1 MLSMMKIITLRPV
14 RSTAVL
20 SAGRCTGVKRC
31 GNSSGVKYFL
41 YLTLPALP
49 MVRRMQNGL
58 LKIRLALPLSAV

>member
-14 RSTAVL
+14 RSTAAL
-20 SAGRCTGVKRC
+20 SAGWCTGVKRW

-49 MVRRMQNGL
+49 IVRRMQNGL